1 MLCFF
6 QVVSFIISDVIGDSL
21 EMIASGPTVRQVRSP
36 HRCLEIIDRLNAR
49 EALPKVV
56 VEVLE
61 AKKTQIVAQAGLSWN
76 TRSETSSAGQLQH
89 SARTHACSHS
99 LSLSLSDTHSG
110 MPARSFCLSLYL
122 SISHSHGK
130 LTTSVENDNFSF
142 RWIDIVYTYTSYW
155 RNVLE

>member
-49 EALPKVV
+49 EALPTVV

-61 AKKTQIVAQAGLSWN
+61 AKKSQIVAQAGLSWN

-99 LSLSLSDTHSG
+99 LSDTHWH
-110 MPARSFCLSLYL
+110 ARAFILFVFL
-122 SISHSHGK
+122 SISHSPGK
-130 LTTSVENDNFSF
+130 LTTSLENDNFSF
-142 RWIDIVYTYTSYW
+142 RWIDIVYTYTSYC

>member
-61 AKKTQIVAQAGLSWN
+61 AKKSQIVAQAGLSWN
-76 TRSETSSAGQLQH
+76 TRSETSSAGQLQP
-89 SARTHACSHS
+89 SARTHACSH
-99 LSLSLSDTHSG
+99 SLSLSDTHSG

-122 SISHSHGK
+122 SISHSPGK

-142 RWIDIVYTYTSYW
+142 RWIDIVYTYTSYC